1 MGDGFL
7 ILSLLGHVFFKLF
20 ELFID
25 WFFLPGVFWWSLE
38 TETFGYMRSKTIE
51 NRGSML
57 VLDRYQREPIFWMLD
72 AKVLEYQPGRSVD
85 GVDLLL
91 FWKRLGFDFFYSIL
105 NVLQSLT

>member
-1 MGDGFL
+1 
-7 ILSLLGHVFFKLF
+7 
-20 ELFID
+20 
-25 WFFLPGVFWWSLE
+25 
-38 TETFGYMRSKTIE
+38 
-51 NRGSML
+51 ML

-91 FWKRLGFDFFYSIL
+91 FWKRLGFDFFDSIL